1 MRAIGRIA
9 ARGCVAGGRNASVAL
24 LLGSTALLLGSTALL
39 GGCAGGVAG
48 GVRVVEAGAAAPA
61 DSVPVADPA
70 AMSVPT
76 PSATAAEVTRWSAK
90 AWTEGRHEEAG
101 DLLSAWLAARDG
113 AEAPAGVA
121 ADQAAVRAALA
132 VHLEALGRIEEA
144 SAVLAPCAAGD
155 AAAARARTWL
165 NLRGDGF
172 ATALAD
178 AERAV
183 EHAPASAA
191 DRNNLGIALLYAGR
205 PAEARAAFLA
215 ARELDPALPGALYNL
230 AIVESVYF
238 FDDAAARR
246 WLDDY
251 RRLSGDDPDG
261 LFEALG
267 GTTVATRGKPAV
279 TEALP

>member
-1 MRAIGRIA
+1 MRAIGENA
-9 ARGCVAGGRNASVAL
+9 ATGRAAGGRNASVAL
-24 LLGSTALLLGSTALL
+24 LLGSAALLC
-39 GGCAGGVAG
+39 GCAGGGAG
-48 GVRVVEAGAAAPA
+48 RVRVAETGAAAPA
-61 DSVPVADPA
+61 DSASIAAVAS
-70 AMSVPT
+70 MSVPS
-76 PSATAAEVTRWSAK
+76 PASTAVEVTRWSAK
-90 AWTEGRHEEAG
+90 AWAEGRHEEAG
-101 DLLSAWLAARDG
+101 DLLSAWLAARGG
-113 AEAPAGVA
+113 ATAPEGTA
-121 ADQAAVRAALA
+121 ADEAAVRAALA

-144 SAVLAPCAAGD
+144 SSVLAPCAADD

-172 ATALAD
+172 AASLAD

-183 EHAPASAA
+183 ERAPSCAA

-205 PAEARAAFLA
+205 PADARAAFLA

-261 LFEALG
+261 LFETLG
-267 GTTVATRGKPAV
+267 STTVATRGNPVA